1 MLTTILFDLD
11 GTLLPFAQDDFIRC
25 YFKALA
31 GRLAPMGYESKK
43 LTDAIWKGTAAMIA
57 NDGQATNRQA
67 FWACFTQE
75 MGIEALALEGLF
87 NDFYARDFNEAKRC
101 LQAEPDHGPLLQG
114 LREKGYGLVLAT
126 NPIFPL
132 VAVESRLGWVGLKA
146 GDFDFITTYE
156 NSRRSKPNP
165 GYYLDIL
172 QQTGRDAGSCLMIGN
187 NPVDD
192 AAAQKAG
199 IQVYLVTD
207 CLENPQG
214 LPIDG
219 YSHGSFQELQS
230 FLEGLPALYAQL
242 AQVDPDAAGSIHPND
257 EKRII
262 RALEVFLSTGKPLSQ
277 HDRESRALPN
287 RYTPLTIVLNFAQR
301 PHLWERIDRRVDQM
315 MAQGLEGEVRALLES
330 GIPPDCTAMQAIGYK
345 ELAAAI
351 RSGLPVQ
358 SGAEEVKLRSRQYA
372 KRQLTW
378 FRRNRDARWF
388 EWEKI
393 PDFSAALSFSTELIR
408 EAGLQ

>member
-1 MLTTILFDLD
+1 MKPNILVIC
-11 GTLLPFAQDDFIRC
+11 GPTASG
-25 YFKALA
+25 KTALA
-31 GRLAPMGYESKK
+31 AELALRFGGEVVSADSMQVYRRM
-43 LTDAIWKGTAAMIA
+43 DIGTAKPTRSEQRGVPHHMIDVA
-57 NDGQATNRQA
+57 EPEENYSVARYVADAVPIVDGILARGKLPIIAGGTGLYIDHLVAGRQFA
-67 FWACFTQE
+67 PFQPDS
-75 MGIEALALEGLF
+75 GL
-87 NDFYARDFNEAKRC
+87 RPQ
-101 LQAEPDHGPLLQG
+101 LQARA
-114 LREKGYGLVLAT
+114 RE
-126 NPIFPL
+126 
-132 VAVESRLGWVGLKA
+132 
-146 GDFDFITTYE
+146 
-156 NSRRSKPNP
+156 
-165 GYYLDIL
+165 
-172 QQTGRDAGSCLMIGN
+172 
-187 NPVDD
+187 
-192 AAAQKAG
+192 
-199 IQVYLVTD
+199 
-207 CLENPQG
+207 
-214 LPIDG
+214 
-219 YSHGSFQELQS
+219 
-230 FLEGLPALYAQL
+230 EGLPALYAQL

-277 HDRESRALPN
+277 HDRESRALPS
-287 RYTPLTIVLNFAQR
+287 RYTPLTIVLSFAQR

-408 EAGLQ
+408 DAGLQ